1 MKSVRSRSGWDLTG
15 GGTSSFLTSSATAE
29 AFDLGCTSGGVI
41 GRHGSRSSIGGL
53 ENLLF
58 SGLTGA
64 AVLTVD
70 GIDAS
75 EVFVEGTDSVV
86 VDAVVSPDVVV
97 VGVVVG
103 VAFSLVIAV
112 RVVNSMVGSV
122 ELSVTACVVSGASS
136 VVTLLEVGLGVAT
149 RSILYGN
156 VTLSNFK
163 MFAVRFSGT
172 FGNGFTFS
180 MVVFLGFMRTAVLV
194 IVNGRKVDVF
204 K

>member
-1 MKSVRSRSGWDLTG
+1 M
-15 GGTSSFLTSSATAE
+15 
-29 AFDLGCTSGGVI
+29 GCTSGGVI

-70 GIDAS
+70 GTDAS

-86 VDAVVSPDVVV
+86 MDAVVSPDVVV

-103 VAFSLVIAV
+103 VVFSLVIVV

-136 VVTLLEVGLGVAT
+136 VVTLLEVGLGVVT

-156 VTLSNFK
+156 VTLSNFR

-172 FGNGFTFS
+172 LGNGFTFS